1 MISKENPLAV
11 ELKYFV
17 RPSNI
22 YAKVIVDCFELRL
35 SRFDSNNF
43 VPGTWPTQGWRVKF
57 HFIAHAGTI
66 KEATY
71 RDKALVTV
79 LNVAAAIF
87 QRKKMVFYDT

>member
-17 RPSNI
+17 RSSNI
-22 YAKVIVDCFELRL
+22 YAKD
-35 SRFDSNNF
+35 
-43 VPGTWPTQGWRVKF
+43 KF
-57 HFIAHAGTI
+57 HFIAYAGTI

-71 RDKALVTV
+71 RDKALLTV

-87 QRKKMVFYDT
+87 QRKKWYFMIPKIAHNFSFECSSVVIAPSRRD